1 MDNCCCVL
9 LLRTLSSFIHEKVVD
24 MTKHAICRPSAKL
37 LPLLSLLAGLAGMS
51 PAWAVPGVTPTSIVL
66 GQSAALSGP
75 SRQLGTEMRDG
86 ALAYFDAVNANGG
99 VAGRKIVLKTLDD
112 GYEPERAAAN
122 TRELIGAAGAFAL
135 FGYVGTPTSN
145 AAMPLVTKEDLPFFA
160 PLTGAEALRVPF
172 QPNVFNIRAG
182 YVPEMEKIVE
192 NLQGMGVKKIAV
204 FYQNDAY
211 GKAGLDAVERALKK
225 RKLTVMA
232 TATVERN
239 STEVTAAVAKLRA
252 LQPPAVIIVTAYASS
267 AAFIRAMRKDAV
279 SLPYFWNISFV
290 GSQALAGALGAD
302 ARGVMVSQVIPSP
315 WDNKSALVKQYKQLY
330 LSKPGRQPGFVSFEG
345 FIAAKTFVEG
355 LQRAGNNLTRASFTK
370 AVESMHTLDLGG
382 FVLKFSDT
390 NHNASDY
397 VDLTVI
403 RNDGSFMY

>member
-1 MDNCCCVL
+1 MTKFVLRWPSAVL
-9 LLRTLSSFIHEKVVD
+9 LSVL
-24 MTKHAICRPSAKL
+24 AAAAL
-37 LPLLSLLAGLAGMS
+37 LPARA
-51 PAWAVPGVTPTSIVL
+51 APGVTPATIVL

-75 SRQLGTEMRDG
+75 SKQLGTEMRDG
-86 ALAYFDAVNANGG
+86 ALAYFDAVNAKGG

-112 GYEPERAAAN
+112 GYEPDRAAAN
-122 TRELIGAAGAFAL
+122 TKQLIDADGAFAL

-145 AAMPLVTKEDLPFFA
+145 AALPLAVKENMPFFA
-160 PLTGAEALRVPF
+160 PLTGAESLRVPF

-225 RKLTVMA
+225 RNLTVMG

-239 STEVTAAVAKLRA
+239 SVDVAAAVAKLRA

-290 GSQALAGALGAD
+290 GSQALASALGAE
-302 ARGVMVSQVIPSP
+302 ASGVMVSQVIPSP
-315 WDNKSALVKQYKQLY
+315 WDNKSALVKEYKQLY
-330 LSKPGRQPGFVSFEG
+330 LSKPGRQPGFVSLEG
-345 FIAAKTFVEG
+345 FIAAKAFVEG
-355 LQRAGNNLTRASFTK
+355 LQRAGANLTRASFIK
-370 AVESMHTLDLGG
+370 AVESMHAYDAGG
-382 FVLKFSDT
+382 YVLKFSATD
-390 NHNASDY
+390 HNASDY

>member
-1 MDNCCCVL
+1 
-9 LLRTLSSFIHEKVVD
+9 
-24 MTKHAICRPSAKL
+24 MTKFALRWPSAML
-37 LPLLSLLAGLAGMS
+37 FTILAHLAAFT
-51 PAWAVPGVTPTSIVL
+51 PAHAVPGVTPTTIVL
-66 GQSAALSGP
+66 GQSAPLSGP
-75 SRQLGTEMRDG
+75 SKQLGTEMRDG
-86 ALAYFDAVNANGG
+86 AQAYFDAVNAKGG
-99 VAGRKIVLKTLDD
+99 VAGRKIILKTLDD

-122 TRELIGAAGAFAL
+122 TKQLIGAEGAFAL

-145 AAMPLVTKEDLPFFA
+145 AALPLVVKEDLPFFA
-160 PLTGAEALRVPF
+160 PLTGAESLRVPF

-192 NLQGMGVKKIAV
+192 NLEGMGVKKIAV

-225 RKLTVMA
+225 RNLTVMA

-239 STEVTAAVAKLRA
+239 SVDVAAAVARLRA
-252 LQPPAVIIVTAYASS
+252 LQPPAVIIVTAYSSS

-290 GSQALAGALGAD
+290 GSQALAATLGAD

-315 WDNKSALVKQYKQLY
+315 WDNKSALVKEYKQLY
-330 LSKPGRQPGFVSFEG
+330 LSKPGRQPGFTSLEG
-345 FIAAKTFVEG
+345 FIAAKAFVEG
-355 LQRAGNNLTRASFTK
+355 LRAAGSNLTRASFTK
-370 AVESMHTLDLGG
+370 AVESLHALDLGG
-382 FVLKFSDT
+382 YSLKFSAT